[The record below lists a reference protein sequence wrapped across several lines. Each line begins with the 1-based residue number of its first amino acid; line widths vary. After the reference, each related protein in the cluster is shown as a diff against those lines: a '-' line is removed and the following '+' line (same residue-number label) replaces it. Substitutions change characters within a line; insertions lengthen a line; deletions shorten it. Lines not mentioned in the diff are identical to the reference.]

1 MKVSGICHF
10 NSRPLVNQSV
20 AVTDTVFTILNNIFL
35 LQTVKLP
42 QPSTSIEPVAPLAGL
57 KRDLTGP
64 RVEFLVLPDHQLLV
78 PDK

>member
-10 NSRPLVNQSV
+10 YRRPLVNQSV
-20 AVTDTVFTILNNIFL
+20 AVTDTVFTILNNIYL

-42 QPSTSIEPVAPLAGL
+42 QPSTSIEPVAPRASL

>member
-10 NSRPLVNQSV
+10 YRRPLVNQSV
-20 AVTDTVFTILNNIFL
+20 AVTDTVFTILNNIYL

-42 QPSTSIEPVAPLAGL
+42 QPPIP